1 MRSYDPN
8 TAYGI
13 HIIEITLQEWEY
25 VGHITQRIG
34 GNCKGKEILDF
45 DFECEDG
52 NLESDCNLK
61 YDEDND
67 YFSATLKDAEGNT
80 LDCEGSA
87 EDFNNM
93 IVKVEIVGFEKE
105 QGVKHVRK

>member
-1 MRSYDPN
+1 MKSYDPN
-8 TAYGI
+8 IDYGI
-13 HIIEITLQEWEY
+13 HIVEITLQMWEY
-25 VGHITQRIG
+25 VGHITQKIW
-34 GNCKGKEILDF
+34 GNCKGKEILNF

-67 YFSATLKDAEGNT
+67 YFSATLKDAEGNKM
-80 LDCEGSA
+80 DFEGCARDLNSI
-87 EDFNNM
+87 

-105 QGVKHVRK
+105 KK